1 MKTVT
6 WTDPSVLYA
15 AHERMPSIEL
25 FRAVRDGTVP
35 LEPAMALLGVRMAVV
50 EPGTVTL
57 TLEPGECHCDL
68 SGSVQPGILAALAD
82 TAAGYAIH
90 TQTALGIRCAT
101 LELRISLLEPVTVA
115 SGTISCVGR
124 VIRIGSRTTVAEAQI
139 FDAAG
144 KLCATMSTTFMV
156 LNPASV

>member
-57 TLEPGECHCDL
+57 TLEPGECHCDI
-68 SGSVQPGILAALAD
+68 SGNVQPGILAALAD

-90 TQTALGIRCAT
+90 TRTARGVRCAT
-101 LELRISLLEPVTVA
+101 LELQVSLLEPVTVA

-124 VIRIGSRTTVAEAQI
+124 VIRIGSRTATADAQI

-144 KLCATMSTTFMV
+144 TLCATMSTTFMV